1 MRDTLEIG
9 GNACLYVLTGVQ
21 TEQTF
26 RIISLVLSIIISLCI
41 IAGKIVEWYNK
52 AKQDGKISKEEIK
65 EGLDSIS
72 DDIKL
77 TADEVAQVVEAIE
90 EAKNRR
96 D

>member
-1 MRDTLEIG
+1 MRDSLEIG

-26 RIISLVLSIIISLCI
+26 RIISLVLSIIISVCI
-41 IAGKIVEWYNK
+41 IVGKIVDWYK
-52 AKQDGKISKEEIK
+52 RAKKDGKITKEEIK

-77 TADEVAQVVEAIE
+77 TAEQITDIVEAIE
-90 EAKNRR
+90 EVKNKE